1 MNERSSDLDLVV
13 ASQAGSLEAERELV
27 IRYTPL
33 VAMVVRRENL
43 FASGQTEQDLT
54 QSGYIGLLKA
64 IRSYNSQGGA
74 SLKTYATTCIR
85 NEIISTVRTALT
97 HRHEPLSG
105 FLSLDDHLE
114 LQHEELVD
122 TVTPSPEEQLLADE
136 FSDRL
141 DEFITHRLSTYE
153 RDILTRYASGYT
165 YEEIGNQL
173 GVSAKSIDNGLQRMR
188 SKMRRYLQ
196 D

>member
-1 MNERSSDLDLVV
+1 MNERISDSSLVI

-54 QSGYIGLLKA
+54 QSGYVGLLKA

-85 NEIISTVRTALT
+85 NEIISAVRMALT

-114 LQHEELVD
+114 LQHDELVD
-122 TVTPSPEEQLLADE
+122 TVTPSPEEQLLANE

-141 DEFITHRLSTYE
+141 DEFITHHLSTYE

-196 D
+196 E